1 MPMEKLFETIS
12 RRDAMHCVS
21 TKWLQLHLYLF
32 LILLLPNHIAMK
44 KFIVPT
50 YDQAPENAKP
60 AFDRF
65 IKITGKMPN
74 LYATIGYSANALNSY
89 LAYVNEQARGTFHAK
104 EREAVYLIVSQ
115 LNGCEYCLASHT
127 QSAIKNGWTEDE
139 TLSLRTGTHPEQ
151 KWRVIY
157 QVIKSV
163 IDNKGQVSDDL
174 LDEFYA
180 LGYQEAAII
189 DLLVLINV
197 MSFTNYS
204 FRLMQIPIDFPLAK
218 DIS

>member
-1 MPMEKLFETIS
+1 
-12 RRDAMHCVS
+12 
-21 TKWLQLHLYLF
+21 
-32 LILLLPNHIAMK
+32 MK
-44 KFIVPT
+44 SFTVPT
-50 YDQAPENAKP
+50 YDQAPDAAKP

-65 IKITGKMPN
+65 IKIMGKMPN

-115 LNGCEYCLASHT
+115 FNGCEYCLASHT

-139 TLSLRTGTHPEQ
+139 TLSLRAGNHPDK
-151 KWRVIY
+151 KWQVIY
-157 QVIKSV
+157 RVIKSV

-197 MSFTNYS
+197 MSFTNYA
-204 FRLMQIPIDFPLAK
+204 FRLVQIPIDFPLAK

>member
-1 MPMEKLFETIS
+1 
-12 RRDAMHCVS
+12 
-21 TKWLQLHLYLF
+21 
-32 LILLLPNHIAMK
+32 MK
-44 KFIVPT
+44 SFTVPT
-50 YDQAPENAKP
+50 YDQVADNAQP

-65 IKITGKMPN
+65 IKIMGRMPN
-74 LYATIGYSANALNSY
+74 LYAAIGYSANALNSY
-89 LAYVNEQARGTFHAK
+89 LAYVSEQARGTFHAK

-127 QSAIKNGWTEDE
+127 QSAIKNGWTEQE
-139 TLSLRTGTHPEQ
+139 TLSLRAGNHPDK
-151 KWRVIY
+151 KWQIIY
-157 QVIKSV
+157 RVIKSV

-180 LGYQEAAII
+180 LDYQEAAII

-197 MSFTNYS
+197 MSFTNYA

-218 DIS
+218 DIA

>member
-1 MPMEKLFETIS
+1 
-12 RRDAMHCVS
+12 
-21 TKWLQLHLYLF
+21 
-32 LILLLPNHIAMK
+32 MK
-44 KFIVPT
+44 SFTVPT
-50 YDQAPENAKP
+50 YDQVPASTKP
-60 AFDRF
+60 TFDRF
-65 IKITGKMPN
+65 VKILGKMPN

-104 EREAVYLIVSQ
+104 EREGVYLIVSQ

-127 QSAIKNGWTEDE
+127 RSAIKNGWTEDE
-139 TLSLRTGTHPEQ
+139 TLSLRAGAHPDK
-151 KWRVIY
+151 KWQVIY
-157 QVIKSV
+157 RVIKSV

-174 LDEFYA
+174 LEEFYA
-180 LGYQEAAII
+180 LAYQEAAIV

-197 MSFTNYS
+197 MSFTNYA